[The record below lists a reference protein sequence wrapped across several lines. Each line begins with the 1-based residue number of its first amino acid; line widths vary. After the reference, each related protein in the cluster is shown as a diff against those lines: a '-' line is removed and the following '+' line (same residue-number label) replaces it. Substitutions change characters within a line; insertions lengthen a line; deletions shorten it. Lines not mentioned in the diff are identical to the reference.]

1 MSSHTAPVLLPGL
14 TASQH
19 AISFS
24 SSLHNFPASQP
35 QGLQDSEPPG
45 LQASEPPG
53 LQATRLHSFF
63 IELPYTLPQD
73 HLLFVI
79 LREKNID
86 IWKRKLDWIAEKGG
100 MALLNTHSG
109 YMNFNGGNNTL
120 EEYSIELYLDFL
132 KYVKQKYELSFWNAP
147 AIEIAR
153 FMRNVTNGINS
164 SSGY

>member
-1 MSSHTAPVLLPGL
+1 MLSLFLLHYITSQLPSL
-14 TASQH
+14 KASRTP
-19 AISFS
+19 S
-24 SSLHNFPASQP
+24 
-35 QGLQDSEPPG
+35 

-53 LQATRLHSFF
+53 LQASRLHSFF